1 MRRRQTL
8 ALLGAAALM
17 APRALRAQQASPVLG
32 LLSGRSRAETGSV
45 LAEFHRG
52 LAEAGYSEGQNLQI
66 EYRWAEGRYDRLPA
80 LAAELVERRVA
91 VITAIGGSVTAIAA
105 KAATDAI
112 PIVFLGGGGDP
123 VKNGLVASLGRP
135 GGNVTGVSLFFAEL
149 GAKRLELLRE
159 LVPNLARIAVLINP
173 NNPGA
178 GAEAREVRAR
188 AAALGLEAQ
197 VVHAA
202 SEGDLEPAFV
212 ALSARAIGALLLA
225 NDPYFVDLRD
235 RLVA

>member
-1 MRRRQTL
+1 
-8 ALLGAAALM
+8 
-17 APRALRAQQASPVLG
+17 
-32 LLSGRSRAETGSV
+32 
-45 LAEFHRG
+45 
-52 LAEAGYSEGQNLQI
+52 
-66 EYRWAEGRYDRLPA
+66 
-80 LAAELVERRVA
+80 
-91 VITAIGGSVTAIAA
+91 VITAIGGSVTAMAA
-105 KAATDAI
+105 KAATETI

-178 GAEAREVRAR
+178 GAEAREVQAR
-188 AAALGLEAQ
+188 AAAVGLETQ

-202 SEGDLEPAFV
+202 TEGDLEPAFV
-212 ALSARAIGALLLA
+212 ALSAGGIGALLLA

-235 RLVA
+235 RLVTTAAKHAVPAIYFTRDFVEAGGLMSYGSSIGDGYHKVGLYSGQILKGARPADLPVQQPTKFELVINLKAAKALGLSVPLTLQAQADEVIE